1 MMAPTEQAAKSLSV
15 EGILHTLLALDLTG
29 KSRAIQEKLVA
40 LEQKLSKG
48 QLHLAVLGQMKR
60 GKSSLIN
67 ALLRAKVLP
76 TGILPATAIITEMR
90 YGNTPTATVVYT
102 TGGMRESVT
111 ISALSDYITEV
122 GNPGNK
128 KQVASVEVTY
138 PSLFL
143 EGGIVLID
151 TPGIGSTHAHNTDT
165 TERYLSEVDAG
176 IVVLS
181 VDPPVT
187 ELESK
192 FIRDLRQEVPKL
204 IFVLSKTD
212 TASPAEVDEII
223 KFLATE
229 LDRLGIPSPEIFPLS
244 AHRDLAANGQTENG
258 LATFEQRLRT
268 FLSQEKQQVL
278 VHSVA
283 MDLAEIAR
291 TLRFAAS
298 IGARAGAMSEED
310 LRNKKAALDRMIAEI
325 EVDIR
330 ELRILLRQGSSDLL
344 GGVEGD
350 LTAHVQESVPKVQQ
364 HLGVFNSRYP
374 RDTGRAF
381 GALLEDFLMQ
391 EVEAVFTRWRIHE
404 DEKIQKQM
412 AMLSDRFVARANGIL
427 ARLERF
433 AGALFEIPVEHLIIR
448 CPLRVESH
456 LRFRV
461 ERIFYSL
468 DSFLLFL
475 PRFLLRPI
483 IFRRTRGNVPLLLD
497 TNAGRIRFD
506 YLERLQASI
515 SKFEKDLIGTL
526 ETVASS
532 LRSALEP
539 QPKDGQQSETADL
552 GILDSV
558 LHDCAT
564 LLR

>member
-138 PSLFL
+138 PSPFL

-526 ETVASS
+526 EMVASS

>member
-1 MMAPTEQAAKSLSV
+1 MAPTEQAAKSLSV

-138 PSLFL
+138 PSPFL

-526 ETVASS
+526 EMVASS

>member
-1 MMAPTEQAAKSLSV
+1 MAPTEQAAKSLSV

-526 ETVASS
+526 EMVASS